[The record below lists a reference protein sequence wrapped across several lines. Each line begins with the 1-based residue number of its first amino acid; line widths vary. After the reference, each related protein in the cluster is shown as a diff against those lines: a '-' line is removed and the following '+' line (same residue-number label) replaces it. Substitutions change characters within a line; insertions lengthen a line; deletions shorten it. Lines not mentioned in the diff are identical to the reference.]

1 MNDTPNI
8 FTSNSRFLPPPVRT
22 VNQHPS
28 SYRRG
33 DCQRAAAFLNQD
45 WTPTPTPGT
54 SLNLP
59 AEVPL
64 SPSAEQPPP
73 RSDCSHSEDDSDDD
87 YDPRFDA
94 TSRVKRERFSPES
107 PFNYPQRPPQ
117 VRPDR
122 RASLS
127 TNDLQPLTGRRH
139 SSGTDSILVSR
150 SLGSGS
156 PSHDR
161 GARPGP
167 YSPYHHQTKSWPV
180 ALHPSS
186 SSHSQPSPPG
196 PCHRRN
202 LSNNSYSTGSP
213 PQTPPTPSS
222 PALSTKN
229 ESVQSSSTASPPAA
243 VNTDEHIQ
251 RISGGK
257 SKCIWNDAS
266 GNECGFQSSS
276 SLVKRHVRTVHLKIR
291 CAALCPSAVDSTYPL
306 ILPAPLSALSVV
318 KVSRPSSISKLIKI
332 FSEPAFLLSNDPST
346 DNETRTALAK
356 NPTHVLIA
364 PRPSPTLPADTTI
377 ESDTTA
383 MCSPGGITVIRTK
396 RTNSFAYLLDSRR
409 MDLLHFPGQW
419 LAYFIRPQSLITIC
433 PTRYHSTYILSELT
447 SQKAYSFRIPS
458 LTMPASSSLSPSL
471 PSQQHF
477 RILHFSPWV
486 LRGSTRTDIRTL

>member
-1 MNDTPNI
+1 MNTTPNI

-45 WTPTPTPGT
+45 WTPTPT
-54 SLNLP
+54 SSNFP
-59 AEVPL
+59 AEVPF
-64 SPSAEQPPP
+64 SPSAELPPP

-87 YDPRFDA
+87 YDARFD
-94 TSRVKRERFSPES
+94 TSSRVKRERFSPES
-107 PFNYPQRPPQ
+107 PFNYPQRPPH

-127 TNDLQPLTGRRH
+127 TNDLQSLTGRRH

-150 SLGSGS
+150 SLGNSS
-156 PSHDR
+156 PSRDR

-167 YSPYHHQTKSWPV
+167 YHHHQTKSWPV

-186 SSHSQPSPPG
+186 SSHSQPSLPG

-202 LSNNSYSTGSP
+202 LSNNSHSTGSP
-213 PQTPPTPSS
+213 PKTPPTPSS

-229 ESVQSSSTASPPAA
+229 ESTQSSSTASPPAA

-257 SKCIWNDAS
+257 SKCIWNDPS

-291 CAALCPSAVDSTYPL
+291 PVVCPECGQSFATKFHLKTHQNIHTGQKPYSCPDCPKTFSN
-306 ILPAPLSALSVV
+306 
-318 KVSRPSSISKLIKI
+318 PSS
-332 FSEPAFLLSNDPST
+332 
-346 DNETRTALAK
+346 R
-356 NPTHVLIA
+356 HHHRV
-364 PRPSPTLPADTTI
+364 
-377 ESDTTA
+377 
-383 MCSPGGITVIRTK
+383 
-396 RTNSFAYLLDSRR
+396 
-409 MDLLHFPGQW
+409 
-419 LAYFIRPQSLITIC
+419 
-433 PTRYHSTYILSELT
+433 RYHGYVQSWRHYGDKNE
-447 SQKAYSFRIPS
+447 KN
-458 LTMPASSSLSPSL
+458 
-471 PSQQHF
+471 
-477 RILHFSPWV
+477 
-486 LRGSTRTDIRTL
+486 